1 MDYIE
6 IKKNSNVVKT
16 LVAQAKHESVDSDV
30 AKRTNE
36 MIAELAKEPNPHNRY
51 QIAQLIGFAVNE
63 IVRPK
68 TNWLDQIADTKRV
81 GYGEKAQFKVRQEGI
96 RAYVGA
102 KGGTPARSKVANKTI
117 TLDTVAVSARPSVN
131 LVEMQ
136 NGQADMAALINDAAY
151 QMELAYYQYIQGTM
165 NAALGTAP
173 FVTPYYGTGSGIVKA
188 TLDPMIRHWMRMSGG
203 AAPTLLGDID
213 MVSQLA
219 ELTGFTASTTSKQF
233 SDSIMDEYNATG
245 MIGVYGGCKVVNL
258 VNPLIDGTDTPVFD
272 TNKLFILP
280 SGIDAGMRP
289 LKVLFEGDVTSKDN
303 QDIDDMVYE
312 VRLDQY
318 IGAGIVV
325 GDRPYIGV
333 YQGN

>member
-1 MDYIE
+1 MESIN
-6 IKKNSNVVKT
+6 IQKNSNVVKV
-16 LVAQAKHESVDSDV
+16 LVAQANHESVDTDMV
-30 AKRTNE
+30 KRTND
-36 MIAELAKEPNPHNRY
+36 MIAELAKDPNPHNRY

-68 TNWLDQIADTKRV
+68 TNWLDQVADTKRV
-81 GYGEKAQFKVRQEGI
+81 GYGEKAQFKVRIEGV
-96 RAYVGA
+96 RAYIGA

-117 TLDTVAVSARPSVN
+117 TLDTVAVSARPAVN

-151 QMELAYYQYIQGTM
+151 QMELAYYQYIQSVM
-165 NAALGTAP
+165 NAALGSAP
-173 FVTPYYGTGSGIVKA
+173 FVSPYYGTGSGLVKN
-188 TLDPMIRHWMRMSGG
+188 TIDPMIRHWVRMSGG
-203 AAPTLLGDID
+203 AAPALLGDID
-213 MVSQLA
+213 MTSQLA
-219 ELTGFTASTTSKQF
+219 ELTGFTASTTSKQY
-233 SDSIMDEYNATG
+233 SDAVMDEFNATG
-245 MIGVYGGCKVVNL
+245 MIGVYNGAKVVNL

-289 LKVLFEGDVTSKDN
+289 LKVVFEGDIQSKDN

-312 VRLDQY
+312 VRMDQY
-318 IGAGIVV
+318 VGAGIVV

-333 YQGN
+333 YQAS

>member
-1 MDYIE
+1 MESIN
-6 IKKNSNVVKT
+6 IQKNSNVVKV
-16 LVAQAKHESVDSDV
+16 LVAQANRESVDTDMV
-30 AKRTNE
+30 KRTND
-36 MIAELAKEPNPHNRY
+36 MIAELAKDPNPHNRY

-81 GYGEKAQFKVRQEGI
+81 GYGEKAQFKTRIEGV
-96 RAYVGA
+96 RAYIGA

-117 TLDTVAVSARPSVN
+117 TLDTVAVSARPAVN

-151 QMELAYYQYIQGTM
+151 QMELAYYQYIQSVM
-165 NAALGTAP
+165 NAALGSAP
-173 FVTPYYGTGSGIVKA
+173 FVSPYYGTGSGLVKN
-188 TLDPMIRHWMRMSGG
+188 TIDPMIRHWVRMSGG
-203 AAPTLLGDID
+203 AAPALLGDID
-213 MVSQLA
+213 MTSQLA
-219 ELTGFTASTTSKQF
+219 ELTGFTASTTSKQY
-233 SDSIMDEYNATG
+233 SDAVMDEFNATG
-245 MIGVYGGCKVVNL
+245 MIGVYMGAKVVNL

-289 LKVLFEGDVTSKDN
+289 LKVVFEGDIQSKDN

-312 VRLDQY
+312 VRMDQY

-333 YQGN
+333 YQAS